1 MKQILAIEQTASLPA
16 GTVHLRYRLLAE
28 TKHAGEAHYSAA
40 AEITET
46 GEWSAVL
53 DLTTNRT
60 LALEFLRRISQG
72 AVTPVTLVEVAED
85 FVAEI

>member
-1 MKQILAIEQTASLPA
+1 MF
-16 GTVHLRYRLLAE
+16 GR
-28 TKHAGEAHYSAA
+28 YSAA

-60 LALEFLRRISQG
+60 MALEFLRRISQG